1 MKKKLKKNKGILFW
15 VTGISGSGKTTIA
28 KKLKKRISKL
38 YGPTIVI
45 SGDDLR
51 KIFKLHG
58 YKKQDRIEN
67 ARKFAKLCKFIT
79 NQKINIIFA
88 VVGMF
93 EKIRNIFKKEIAN
106 FFLIY
111 IKSDINKIIKM
122 KRKKMYFKYKND
134 IVGID
139 IKPEFPKKTDITVK
153 NYLNRDIDD
162 IKKEIENTII
172 KLIN

>member
-1 MKKKLKKNKGILFW
+1 MKKKFKKNKGILFW

-28 KKLKKRISKL
+28 KKLKKRIGEL

-67 ARKFAKLCKFIT
+67 AMKFAKLCKFIT
-79 NQKINIIFA
+79 NQNINIIFA

-93 EKIRNIFKKEIAN
+93 AKIRNIFKKRNIK
-106 FFLIY
+106 FFFNLY
-111 IKSDINKIIKM
+111 KI
-122 KRKKMYFKYKND
+122 RYK
-134 IVGID
+134 
-139 IKPEFPKKTDITVK
+139 
-153 NYLNRDIDD
+153 
-162 IKKEIENTII
+162 
-172 KLIN
+172 